1 MNSATFITC
10 EGPPTL
16 EINSGYLAWDDP
28 FVWHAITHLARATP
42 SLSIIEIVDYESPDF
57 FLFKFDA
64 PSLAPK
70 VFEGPPGHLTFT
82 SSPTAY
88 KHYLHRFGRV
98 LEEVPSV
105 AVLCVKSDENDHDF
119 IVDTGGILQSPKWAV
134 AAAEGQVTALLSLRS
149 NATLRE
155 LSLSGFYG
163 CRLAFPAPDGGSWI
177 QPGVDSFAQAYLA
190 LVKANRA
197 LKKIEL
203 GNLAQWCRPT
213 SDDRPSL
220 PDDAAT
226 IFSESSITRF
236 PLRYVTLGPADDA
249 FLTSAIA
256 HSRNLVRL
264 SISGCDFNDRQAQVL
279 AAALSQAGTSCPLKE
294 LLVEDMIPLMTD
306 DGLLH
311 FADIIPQCGLTHLTI
326 TLNEID
332 GENRFGIQS
341 FRDVGDRLPTASGL
355 AAVLRGLELNT
366 TLRHL
371 VISPVS
377 PCGHFKEFA
386 GKDYDG
392 PESLVSGA
400 LLPGI
405 KRELDIN
412 ADPEKRALTNNITAI
427 YIHMSLQSPRS
438 LSQ

>member
-1 MNSATFITC
+1 M
-10 EGPPTL
+10 
-16 EINSGYLAWDDP
+16 
-28 FVWHAITHLARATP
+28 
-42 SLSIIEIVDYESPDF
+42 
-57 FLFKFDA
+57 
-64 PSLAPK
+64 
-70 VFEGPPGHLTFT
+70 
-82 SSPTAY
+82 
-88 KHYLHRFGRV
+88 
-98 LEEVPSV
+98 
-105 AVLCVKSDENDHDF
+105 
-119 IVDTGGILQSPKWAV
+119 
-134 AAAEGQVTALLSLRS
+134 
-149 NATLRE
+149 
-155 LSLSGFYG
+155 
-163 CRLAFPAPDGGSWI
+163 
-177 QPGVDSFAQAYLA
+177 
-190 LVKANRA
+190 
-197 LKKIEL
+197 
-203 GNLAQWCRPT
+203 
-213 SDDRPSL
+213 
-220 PDDAAT
+220 
-226 IFSESSITRF
+226 
-236 PLRYVTLGPADDA
+236 
-249 FLTSAIA
+249 
-256 HSRNLVRL
+256 RL